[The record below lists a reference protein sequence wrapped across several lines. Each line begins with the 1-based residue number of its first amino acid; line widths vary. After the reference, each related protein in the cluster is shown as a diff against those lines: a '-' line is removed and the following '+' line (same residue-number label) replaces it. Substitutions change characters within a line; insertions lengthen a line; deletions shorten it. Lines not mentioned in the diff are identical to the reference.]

1 MNHPG
6 MDTIERQY
14 RSGEART
21 DLFTGVGGFI
31 YTGFFTWL
39 HPDMWEGALVFA
51 GLTRYLVYRAFRGWR
66 LPYVHLS
73 SERLVVF
80 ERGRPKHYVELAAV
94 ESVQPG
100 FNRTILL
107 MRGGLKI
114 SISHLGFMFSEDVR
128 HFRQALAER
137 FAGRAG

>member
-1 MNHPG
+1 
-6 MDTIERQY
+6 MDTTEHQY

-21 DLFTGVGGFI
+21 DMFAGVGGLI
-31 YTGFFTWL
+31 YTGIFFWL

-51 GLTRYLVYRAFRGWR
+51 ALTGYLIYRAVRAWR

-94 ESVQPG
+94 ESVRQG
-100 FNRTILL
+100 FNRTVLL
-107 MRGGLKI
+107 MRDGMKI
-114 SISHLGFMFSEDVR
+114 SISHLGFMFSDDAR
-128 HFRQALAER
+128 HFRQTLAER
-137 FAGRAG
+137 FAGRVG